1 MWRLRQ
7 RSSHGVGIF
16 ANKNT
21 RAKKRYLSFS
31 NNKLNMFFSLEDQDV
46 FTEREMKLVQF
57 FFLALSF
64 CVCFSSFLFW
74 SSSSSSS
81 SSFQKKQKA
90 LASPHN
96 NDTTTNTTEEE
107 QQQKKKKSNRSNHH
121 QNQNARRATIGRV
134 LRRTRERARREAI
147 ERDRSSS
154 GGEHR
159 EEQFRTRWVGQGIL
173 VKILFS
179 NREKVNVGIAMDRFL
194 SLSLSLCALRRARRL
209 AEVLYLCIKLTSSF
223 LF

>member
-1 MWRLRQ
+1 
-7 RSSHGVGIF
+7 
-16 ANKNT
+16 
-21 RAKKRYLSFS
+21 
-31 NNKLNMFFSLEDQDV
+31 MFTCVSI
-46 FTEREMKLVQF
+46 MKLVQF
-57 FFLALSF
+57 RKFFLASL
-64 CVCFSSFLFW
+64 FLCLFLIIFVLVFFF
-74 SSSSSSS
+74 SSS

-90 LASPHN
+90 LASPHD

-107 QQQKKKKSNRSNHH
+107 QQQKKKSNRSNHH

-179 NREKVNVGIAMDRFL
+179 NREKVNVGIAMDRFFL
-194 SLSLSLCALRRARRL
+194 SLSLLKALRRARRL

>member
-1 MWRLRQ
+1 
-7 RSSHGVGIF
+7 
-16 ANKNT
+16 
-21 RAKKRYLSFS
+21 
-31 NNKLNMFFSLEDQDV
+31 
-46 FTEREMKLVQF
+46 MKLVQF
-57 FFLALSF
+57 RNFFWLLSF
-64 CVCFSSFLFW
+64 CVCFSSFFLFW
-74 SSSSSSS
+74 SSSFLLLLHSKRN
-81 SSFQKKQKA
+81 KKR
-90 LASPHN
+90 LLLHD
-96 NDTTTNTTEEE
+96 NDTPTHTTEE
-107 QQQKKKKSNRSNHH
+107 QQQQKKKSNRSNHH

-179 NREKVNVGIAMDRFL
+179 NREKVNVGIAMDRFFL
-194 SLSLSLCALRRARRL
+194 SLSLSLLKALRRARRL

>member
-1 MWRLRQ
+1 MFTFVRDE
-7 RSSHGVGIF
+7 VGASVPKI
-16 ANKNT
+16 
-21 RAKKRYLSFS
+21 
-31 NNKLNMFFSLEDQDV
+31 
-46 FTEREMKLVQF
+46 
-57 FFLALSF
+57 FFLASLSF
-64 CVCFSSFLFW
+64 FCLFLIIFFLFFFSS

-90 LASPHN
+90 LASQQRHTN
-96 NDTTTNTTEEE
+96 EHTNGRTTPTKENHSI
-107 QQQKKKKSNRSNHH
+107 KSSSKIK
-121 QNQNARRATIGRV
+121 NARRATLGRV

-159 EEQFRTRWVGQGIL
+159 EEQFRTRWVGQGSIEL
-173 VKILFS
+173 KFCFRTGKKSTLWHRDGSFF
-179 NREKVNVGIAMDRFL
+179 FL
-194 SLSLSLCALRRARRL
+194 SLSLSLLKALRRARRL

>member
-1 MWRLRQ
+1 
-7 RSSHGVGIF
+7 
-16 ANKNT
+16 
-21 RAKKRYLSFS
+21 
-31 NNKLNMFFSLEDQDV
+31 MFFSFEDEM
-46 FTEREMKLVQF
+46 FTFVSIMKLVHQF
-57 FFLALSF
+57 RKFFLASLSF
-64 CVCFSSFLFW
+64 CLFLIIFFLVLLFFFFFFIPKETK
-74 SSSSSSS
+74 SACVSTR
-81 SSFQKKQKA
+81 QRQ
-90 LASPHN
+90 HN
-96 NDTTTNTTEEE
+96 KH
-107 QQQKKKKSNRSNHH
+107 KKKNNNKRKSNRSNHR

-159 EEQFRTRWVGQGIL
+159 EEQFRTRWVGQGII

-179 NREKVNVGIAMDRFL
+179 NREKVNVGIAMDRFFL
-194 SLSLSLCALRRARRL
+194 SLSLLKALRRARRL

>member
-1 MWRLRQ
+1 MRCVTFV
-7 RSSHGVGIF
+7 SI
-16 ANKNT
+16 
-21 RAKKRYLSFS
+21 
-31 NNKLNMFFSLEDQDV
+31 
-46 FTEREMKLVQF
+46 MKLVHQF
-57 FFLALSF
+57 RKFFLASLSF
-64 CVCFSSFLFW
+64 LSCFSSFFFW
-74 SSSSSSS
+74 FFFSSSS
-81 SSFQKKQKA
+81 SSFQKKQRA
-90 LASPHN
+90 LASPHD
-96 NDTTTNTTEEE
+96 NDNTPTNTTEEQ
-107 QQQKKKKSNRSNHH
+107 QQQKKINRSNHH

-159 EEQFRTRWVGQGIL
+159 EEQFRTRWVGQGII

-179 NREKVNVGIAMDRFL
+179 NREKVNVGIAMDRFFL
-194 SLSLSLCALRRARRL
+194 SLSLSLLKALRRARRL

>member
-1 MWRLRQ
+1 LA
-7 RSSHGVGIF
+7 SLFLCLFLIIF
-16 ANKNT
+16 
-21 RAKKRYLSFS
+21 
-31 NNKLNMFFSLEDQDV
+31 V
-46 FTEREMKLVQF
+46 LVF
-57 FFLALSF
+57 FF
-64 CVCFSSFLFW
+64 
-74 SSSSSSS
+74 SSS

-90 LASPHN
+90 LASPHD
-96 NDTTTNTTEEE
+96 NDTTTHTTEEE
-107 QQQKKKKSNRSNHH
+107 QQQKKKSNRSNHH

-179 NREKVNVGIAMDRFL
+179 NREKVNVGIAMDRFFL
-194 SLSLSLCALRRARRL
+194 SLSLSLC
-209 AEVLYLCIKLTSSF
+209 
-223 LF
+223 

>member
-1 MWRLRQ
+1 
-7 RSSHGVGIF
+7 
-16 ANKNT
+16 
-21 RAKKRYLSFS
+21 
-31 NNKLNMFFSLEDQDV
+31 MFFSFEDEM
-46 FTEREMKLVQF
+46 FTFVSIMKLVHQF
-57 FFLALSF
+57 RKFFLASLSF
-64 CVCFSSFLFW
+64 CLFLIIFLFW
-74 SSSSSSS
+74 FFFFFFFFFIPKETKSACFSTR
-81 SSFQKKQKA
+81 QRHT
-90 LASPHN
+90 P
-96 NDTTTNTTEEE
+96 TNTTEEQ
-107 QQQKKKKSNRSNHH
+107 QQQKKINRSNHH

-159 EEQFRTRWVGQGIL
+159 EEQFRTRWVGQGII

-179 NREKVNVGIAMDRFL
+179 NREKVNVGIAMDRFFL
-194 SLSLSLCALRRARRL
+194 SLSLSLLKALRRARRL

>member
-1 MWRLRQ
+1 
-7 RSSHGVGIF
+7 
-16 ANKNT
+16 
-21 RAKKRYLSFS
+21 
-31 NNKLNMFFSLEDQDV
+31 MFFSFEDEM
-46 FTEREMKLVQF
+46 FTFVSIMKLVHQF
-57 FFLALSF
+57 RKFFLASLSF
-64 CVCFSSFLFW
+64 CLFLIIFFLVLLFFFFFFIPKETKSARFST
-74 SSSSSSS
+74 
-81 SSFQKKQKA
+81 Q
-90 LASPHN
+90 N
-96 NDTTTNTTEEE
+96 NDTPTHTTEE
-107 QQQKKKKSNRSNHH
+107 QQQKKKINRSNHH

-159 EEQFRTRWVGQGIL
+159 EEQFRTRWVGQGII

-179 NREKVNVGIAMDRFL
+179 NREKVNVGIAMDRFFL
-194 SLSLSLCALRRARRL
+194 SLSLSLLKALRRARRL